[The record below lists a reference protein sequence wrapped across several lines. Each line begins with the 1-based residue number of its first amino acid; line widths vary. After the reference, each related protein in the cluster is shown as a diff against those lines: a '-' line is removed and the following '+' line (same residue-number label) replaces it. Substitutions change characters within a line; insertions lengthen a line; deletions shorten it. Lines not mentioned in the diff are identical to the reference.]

1 MVVHPVMRSEGP
13 KYLTSERMRS
23 GILASVFAIALVPM
37 TVWGQQALLHGTVVD
52 AISGTPLKDA
62 HIVVKGSEYATA
74 TDAQGKFSLRCERQG
89 DVVLVVSY
97 IGYAGTERKVSRREL
112 EGKDAM
118 VIRLEPKTT
127 LLPILDVQA
136 EGPEVVY
143 QRTDL
148 HVGAYHAN
156 AEGLWVLTYE
166 KPQLWHAE
174 GDAGQQVLRGARL
187 HLLDTDFHERAS
199 ILMPSDAHALHHD
212 HAQRTLVEGLKE
224 AWFAWMG
231 EDGIELGRI
240 DKHTLHDAVLPW
252 TDSIAGKLLGN
263 NLDVTFPAF
272 DHFARDMATGED
284 HIFCSVT
291 DAHTLELFRSQYKYM
306 EGRDKVIAMDL
317 ALETGIDAEII
328 AGYMTGFPK
337 DLYFHVPYAPLFVV
351 HDTICVFDHYR
362 ERMRRY
368 SAALEVL
375 DEVPITHQN
384 VRDWDGMLLQ
394 DAATEEVYVQFS
406 RNART
411 WIRRIDPRTGELGAA
426 TALTYS
432 YPEEVQVYNGYV
444 YYVYRPFGS
453 LQKRTLYREALR

>member
-23 GILASVFAIALVPM
+23 TILASVFAMALPM

-52 AISGTPLKDA
+52 GTTGTPLKGA
-62 HIVVKGSEYATA
+62 HIRMLGSDDATA
-74 TDAQGKFSLRCERQG
+74 TNAQGKFDLRYKLQG
-89 DVVLVVSY
+89 EVVLIASY
-97 IGYAGTERKVSRREL
+97 IGYSDGTRIVSEREL
-112 EGKDAM
+112 ADEDPL
-118 VIRLEPKTT
+118 VLRLEPKATV
-127 LLPILDVQA
+127 LPILEVEA

-143 QRTDL
+143 QRPDL

-156 AEGLWVLTYE
+156 AEGLWVLSYE
-166 KPQLWHAE
+166 KPQLWHTE
-174 GDAGQQVLRGARL
+174 GDAGKQVLRGARL
-187 HLLDTDFHERAS
+187 HLLDADFRERAS
-199 ILMPSDAHALHHD
+199 ILLPAEAHALHHD
-212 HAQRTLVEGLKE
+212 HAQRSLVEGLKD

-231 EDGIELGRI
+231 PEGVELGRI
-240 DKHTLHDAVLPW
+240 DRHTLHDAVLPW
-252 TDSIAGKLLGN
+252 TDSIAGQLLGN
-263 NLDVTFPAF
+263 NVDVTFPAF
-272 DHFARDMATGED
+272 DHFARELVTGQD
-284 HIFCSVT
+284 RIFCTIT

-306 EGRDKVIAMDL
+306 QNSDKVIAMDL

-351 HDTICVFDHYR
+351 RDTICVFDHYR
-362 ERMRRY
+362 ERLCRY

-384 VRDWDGMLLQ
+384 DRDWDGILLQ
-394 DAATEEVYVQFS
+394 DAASDMVYAQFS

-411 WIRRIDPRTGELGAA
+411 WICRIDPVTGELGVA
-426 TALTYS
+426 TTLTYI
-432 YPEEVQVYNGYV
+432 YPEEVQVYGGYV